1 MEASA
6 VIQHIASQTNLLAM
20 NAAIEAA
27 HAGEA
32 GKGFAV
38 VASEIRQLAEDSES
52 QGKTITSTLKLVSNE
67 IESLFNSSQIVE
79 TKFNSIFVL
88 AEQVKEI
95 SDRLTEAMQAQ
106 EKGSEEVLQAF
117 KNINEVTSEVQLRSG
132 QMLQGSEKIT
142 KEVEKL
148 DGINQVV
155 KDSINEMAIGAT
167 QINNAMKE
175 VADLAEKNKS
185 SIELLVLE
193 INKFKIN

>member
-117 KNINEVTSEVQLRSG
+117 KNINEVTSEVQLHSG
-132 QMLQGSEKIT
+132 EMLQGSEKIT
-142 KEVEKL
+142 KEIEKL
-148 DGINQVV
+148 DGINQIV